1 MRYHLIFVLFI
12 PLSLGCTQ
20 TETSAIQM
28 VSVDSDLPPNQRD
41 LGRTRGDVVDS
52 RVPENPLPMDS
63 AVVTDSTVPMDAR
76 DVFIE
81 LDGMTTRGDMGSQNS
96 SMDAALIED
105 ANVIPMGQCPMGA
118 EVNACLFG
126 MTSRQLLTREP
137 LYVVLGPRH
146 LDAVSLNALQQSQLI
161 FGFECEGIFRPAT
174 AADALQMTDDG
185 VQVLEIKRVNPI
197 EYFTWFR
204 FYMGDTEVGYI
215 FRRGTL
221 ELVALVSDQ
230 DVQMCTEGLGDRPP
244 MRCGQLAA
252 CLETCEVA
260 DQDCRRP
267 CFVASRADAVEAYI
281 PWEECAS
288 ECGDN
293 AACLDRVCASERADC
308 FGP

>member
-1 MRYHLIFVLFI
+1 MRYHLISVLFI

-52 RVPENPLPMDS
+52 RVPENPLPMNS

-96 SMDAALIED
+96 SMDAALVED

-146 LDAVSLNALQQSQLI
+146 LDAVSLNALQQSQLV

-185 VQVLEIKRVNPI
+185 VQVLEIKRVNPTSTLPG
-197 EYFTWFR
+197 FGSTWGIR
-204 FYMGDTEVGYI
+204 KWDTSFGEALSNWSPWSLIRTFKCVP
-215 FRRGTL
+215 RGW
-221 ELVALVSDQ
+221 VI
-230 DVQMCTEGLGDRPP
+230 G
-244 MRCGQLAA
+244 
-252 CLETCEVA
+252 
-260 DQDCRRP
+260 RP
-267 CFVASRADAVEAYI
+267 CAVVSWRPVWKPVRWRTKTVGDPALWRVGPMLWRRTSRGKNALLSVEI
-281 PWEECAS
+281 T
-288 ECGDN
+288 
-293 AACLDRVCASERADC
+293 RHV
-308 FGP
+308 